1 MPSRNPA
8 ALAAGLSPIAGYLP
22 IAFFLAK
29 ASEATNSVRSN
40 SERLPHRRQLSS
52 SPGGFHPEALTE
64 PCLNLSIHTALHSPA
79 FVSRERKPS
88 LEVKAHPG
96 CPVGPSS
103 VELCHPLRSP
113 PITGAST
120 LLWADPP
127 SPDASVFRI
136 SPLSLWLFPWH
147 HLETSQVPYSCLNQI
162 HDTSTPDTA
171 WTISRLL
178 PCLSREYLKPPVLVP
193 SKVFSMLKRWFTFV
207 RLSDP
212 YLTAKTAF

>member
-113 PITGAST
+113 PITGPST
-120 LLWADPP
+120 LLQDDPP
-127 SPDASVFRI
+127 LAPASIFFLVV
-136 SPLSLWLFPWH
+136 SATCHFPFH
-147 HLETSQVPYSCLNQI
+147 PEQSSHVPYRTLYRVHAAYTPAAAGTVNRFLPGLSWSI
-162 HDTSTPDTA
+162 STTPVSTA
-171 WTISRLL
+171 
-178 PCLSREYLKPPVLVP
+178 P
-193 SKVFSMLKRWFTFV
+193 
-207 RLSDP
+207 
-212 YLTAKTAF
+212 